1 MVEKELIIPELNN
14 EIIES
19 MIYIIRCQK
28 SNVRFWPGKNIW
40 IILKNILLIKEMK
53 IWGRDNMNLT

>member
-1 MVEKELIIPELNN
+1 MVEKELLIIPELNN

-28 SNVRFWPGKNIW
+28 SNVRF
-40 IILKNILLIKEMK
+40 
-53 IWGRDNMNLT
+53 

>member
-28 SNVRFWPGKNIW
+28 SNVRF
-40 IILKNILLIKEMK
+40 
-53 IWGRDNMNLT
+53 

>member
-19 MIYIIRCQK
+19 VIYIIRCQK
-28 SNVRFWPGKNIW
+28 SNVRF
-40 IILKNILLIKEMK
+40 
-53 IWGRDNMNLT
+53 

>member
-28 SNVRFWPGKNIW
+28 SNIRF
-40 IILKNILLIKEMK
+40 
-53 IWGRDNMNLT
+53 